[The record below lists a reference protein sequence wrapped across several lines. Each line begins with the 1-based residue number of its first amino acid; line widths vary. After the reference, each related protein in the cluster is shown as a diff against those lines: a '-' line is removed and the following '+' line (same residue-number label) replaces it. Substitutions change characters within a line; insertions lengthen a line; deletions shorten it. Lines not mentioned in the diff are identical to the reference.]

1 VTALPLLG
9 EESPHSRRKAMTVP
23 KEPGTRK
30 RRTSGAA
37 PSTGTAPDGLR
48 AQGVR
53 TRNAIIRVARK
64 LLLENGP
71 MDFSLRAVALKAGI
85 SVSNLQYYFPTRPA
99 VLRAVMAPVIDAYL
113 DALKQALQSN
123 TSPRATIEAILDLG
137 LQDAKDSKNIPLWWH
152 FFSFASTDPEC
163 GQMRDD
169 WYDTLTSELAKLI
182 RVVNP
187 ERGATESA
195 HIAVLLI
202 SMVDGITLH
211 LGTARSKRSYMR
223 GFEAMFLET
232 ARNLVWGKTVGVETA

>member
-1 VTALPLLG
+1 
-9 EESPHSRRKAMTVP
+9 MTVP
-23 KEPGTRK
+23 KEPSARK

-64 LLLENGP
+64 LLLESGP

-99 VLRAVMAPVIDAYL
+99 VLRAVMAPVIDTYL

-123 TSPRATIEAILDLG
+123 ASPRAAIEAILDLG
-137 LQDAKDSKNIPLWWH
+137 LQDAKDAKNIPLWWH

-163 GQMRDD
+163 GQMRDE

-182 RVVNP
+182 RAVNP
-187 ERGATESA
+187 ERGAAESA

-202 SMVDGITLH
+202 SMVDGMTLH
-211 LGTARSKRSYMR
+211 LGTTRSKRAYMR
-223 GFEAMFLET
+223 GFEAMYLET
-232 ARNLVWGKTVGVETA
+232 ARNLVWGKTVAAETA